1 MTPHRA
7 GHAAVIGGGM
17 AGILA
22 AQALGDHFAEVTVV
36 ERDQLPDQPNF
47 RTGVPQARHLH
58 TFWAGGLRAV
68 EQLLPGIEADLI
80 AAGACPVRFPTDM
93 RWLTPSDRWMGRF
106 PATQRLASASR
117 ILIEWVVRRR
127 VEQTPGIKFITG
139 HEVRSLRLDRQGD
152 VSGLTMRARRGDAS
166 TVELPAD
173 LVVDASGRGS
183 ALPDWLE
190 ALDRRRPRESTV
202 DAFLGYAS
210 RTYAVPDD
218 FRADWKGTY
227 IQAAPPREC
236 RGGIIM
242 PIEGNRWIVTLLGGG
257 RDYPPTDDAGFLE
270 FARSLRS
277 SALYD
282 LIAEAQPTSPVW
294 GYRHTSNHRRHY
306 ERLDMPGRLLVVGD
320 SLCSFNPLYGQGMT
334 VAALQA
340 ETLTAFLRR
349 HLSDQ
354 ADLPALACAAQRA
367 VAKCTAG
374 AWLVATGSDLR
385 YPITVGA
392 EATFATRLLQRHLD
406 RVFKAATGD
415 PSVNAAFLRVLNMVD
430 APQAMFRPGTVAR
443 ALLSP
448 RRRAADVAE
457 PASSRSRVAAL
468 RGGLATA
475 ALDVYPE
482 VKTIMRVTDTAT
494 FNITTPFGLV
504 YSAWYDHYMAPGVFK
519 VLQTELHGR
528 FLERVGSGSRVLD
541 VGCGGGQHA
550 VHMAGQRPD
559 LRVTGVDLSPELVR
573 RARRWAAK
581 AGVADRVEFV
591 QGDALDL
598 AFPDQAFDHA
608 YCAGSIKHWPDQ
620 RRGLGECLRVLR
632 PGGRFLVM
640 EADRSCRFQD
650 VRSWTRDTRT
660 PRLLRPALHAY
671 FRTYIAGQS
680 LDLDDA
686 RALWASLSL
695 QEVDGPRR
703 IPGTPA
709 LIMCGT
715 KR

>member
-139 HEVRSLRLDRQGD
+139 HEVRSLRLNRQGD
-152 VSGLTMRARRGDAS
+152 VTGLTMRARRGDAS

-282 LIAEAQPTSPVW
+282 VIAEAEPTSPVW

-306 ERLDMPGRLLVVGD
+306 ERLPDMPGRLLVVGD

-340 ETLTAFLRR
+340 QTLTAFLRR
-349 HLSDQ
+349 YWPG
-354 ADLPALACAAQRA
+354 DLPALAGPAQRA
-367 VAKCTAG
+367 VAKCTTG

-385 YPITVGA
+385 YPITAGA
-392 EATFATRLLQRHLD
+392 KATFATRLLQRHVD
-406 RVFKAATGD
+406 RVFTGGHRRSQRERCL
-415 PSVNAAFLRVLNMVD
+415 PPCTQHGR
-430 APQAMFRPGTVAR
+430 APQALFRPGTVAR
-443 ALLSP
+443 ALLWS

-457 PASSRSRVAAL
+457 PASSACAA
-468 RGGLATA
+468 
-475 ALDVYPE
+475 
-482 VKTIMRVTDTAT
+482 
-494 FNITTPFGLV
+494 
-504 YSAWYDHYMAPGVFK
+504 
-519 VLQTELHGR
+519 
-528 FLERVGSGSRVLD
+528 
-541 VGCGGGQHA
+541 
-550 VHMAGQRPD
+550 
-559 LRVTGVDLSPELVR
+559 SPSTSTR
-573 RARRWAAK
+573 R
-581 AGVADRVEFV
+581 
-591 QGDALDL
+591 
-598 AFPDQAFDHA
+598 
-608 YCAGSIKHWPDQ
+608 
-620 RRGLGECLRVLR
+620 
-632 PGGRFLVM
+632 
-640 EADRSCRFQD
+640 
-650 VRSWTRDTRT
+650 
-660 PRLLRPALHAY
+660 
-671 FRTYIAGQS
+671 
-680 LDLDDA
+680 
-686 RALWASLSL
+686 
-695 QEVDGPRR
+695 
-703 IPGTPA
+703 
-709 LIMCGT
+709 
-715 KR
+715 